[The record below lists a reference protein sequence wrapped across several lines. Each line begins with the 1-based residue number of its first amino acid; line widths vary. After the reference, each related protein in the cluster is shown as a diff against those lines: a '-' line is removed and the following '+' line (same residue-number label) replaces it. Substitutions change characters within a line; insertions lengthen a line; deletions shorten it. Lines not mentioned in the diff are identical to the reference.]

1 MIFRSI
7 TRSVVGKLWIT
18 IIAIVAVLFLLLST
32 IVFKYFDNH
41 YYTQQSNSLSA
52 LGEEISLIIEKNPNR
67 EKAIEIIDDILRAY
81 ETNMVIIKKDAT
93 GKYPQIEK
101 LFSPEDIKLIL
112 ENQKNVV
119 RISDVSYK
127 YYLTFDKVDDFLAIA
142 YPLSENG
149 KDIGVIILYQS
160 LERLYEVT
168 NNLKKILL
176 LFVGIA
182 SVITTFFSFF
192 LSYKITAP
200 IRQMKKAA
208 VQMARGNFKHKISI
222 RTTDEIGELADSFNK
237 MASQLAETVQALSDE
252 KEKLTN
258 ILKSMADGV
267 ITVNRRGDIIVTNPP
282 ADKLLLWEKELPDS
296 IKEMLETVIKQEVNV
311 KKDINLH
318 GRILSVVMAPLFS
331 DKVVNGAV
339 MLLRDVTYERKLNK
353 LRQDFLANVSHELRT
368 PISMIQGYSEAIIDD
383 MVLSPEETKELTH
396 IIYEESLRMGRLV
409 NDLLDLARMESGM
422 YQIQYSKTD
431 IKLLIDKMIRKFS
444 SLAQEHKIELIS
456 DYDPKLPEVYVDGDR
471 IEQVL
476 TNLVDNAI
484 RHTKN
489 GGKITIRAKLKS
501 SDNFLLE
508 VSDTGEGIPEQDI
521 PYVFERF
528 YKADK
533 ARTRGNSGTGL
544 GLSIVKNI
552 VNSHGG
558 TISVDS
564 KIGQG
569 TTFSIII
576 PTNI

>member
-1 MIFRSI
+1 M